1 MSNDSPESNIN
12 RDYYL
17 QVQES
22 IKSIYDLTTRV
33 DERVLQL
40 MKKQEELERKLD
52 EQLKSDHNLDTR
64 VANLERVRDERI
76 PELDTVKNNL
86 HRLEIEMQA
95 VKITQGGQ
103 EGRWKTIVSFVVQI
117 AWVILAAWLLMKMGL
132 QAPAVP

>member
-1 MSNDSPESNIN
+1 MSNENSN

-33 DERVLQL
+33 DERVLLL

-52 EQLKSDHNLDTR
+52 EQLKSDHSLDTR
-64 VANLERVRDERI
+64 VNSLERIRDERI
-76 PELDTVKNNL
+76 PQLDKLKGDL
-86 HRLEIEMQA
+86 HKIEIDMQA
-95 VKITQGGQ
+95 IKITQGGQ

-117 AWVILAAWLLMKMGL
+117 AWVILAAWLLVKLGL

>member
-1 MSNDSPESNIN
+1 MSNDNQSS

-33 DERVLQL
+33 DERVLAL
-40 MKKQEELERKLD
+40 MRKQEELERKLD
-52 EQLKSDHNLDTR
+52 EQLKSDHDLDTR

-76 PELDTVKNNL
+76 PELDTVKNGL
-86 HRLEIEMQA
+86 HRLEIDMQA

-117 AWVILAAWLLMKMGL
+117 AWVILAAWLLVKLGL